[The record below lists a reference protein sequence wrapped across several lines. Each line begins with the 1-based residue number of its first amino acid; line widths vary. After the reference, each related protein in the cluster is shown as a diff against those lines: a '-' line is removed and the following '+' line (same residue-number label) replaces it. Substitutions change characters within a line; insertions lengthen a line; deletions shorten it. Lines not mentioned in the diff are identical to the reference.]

1 MMNKPSR
8 EVPMRSVRSVW
19 LVALF
24 AIGCS
29 GAEPFVGPASIDGKW
44 AENFSIAGN
53 FVNMDLS
60 SASSTVSGSGNYCG
74 EAGPCG
80 LLGVAGTVDGIAVHL
95 DLTFNQQLPQAGPS
109 RIEHF
114 DGRFTSADVLQGSLT
129 TDTSGQ
135 VPGKTSYRRVP

>member
-1 MMNKPSR
+1 
-8 EVPMRSVRSVW
+8 MRSVRSVW
-19 LVALF
+19 FVALF

-95 DLTFNQQLPQAGPS
+95 DLTFNQQLPQAGPV
-109 RIEHF
+109 RI
-114 DGRFTSADVLQGSLT
+114 
-129 TDTSGQ
+129 
-135 VPGKTSYRRVP
+135 

>member
-8 EVPMRSVRSVW
+8 EMPMRSVRSMW
-19 LVALF
+19 LIALV

-44 AENFSIAGN
+44 AEGFSIAGN
-53 FVNMDLS
+53 FLNMDLS
-60 SASSTVSGSGNYCG
+60 STGSTVSGSGNYCG

-95 DLTFNQQLPQAGPS
+95 DLTFNQQVPQAGLS

-114 DGRFTSADVLQGSLT
+114 DGQFTSANVLEGSIT
-129 TDTSGQ
+129 TDTPGQ
-135 VPGKTSYRRVP
+135 VPEHTSYHRVN